1 MNRKHELYLI
11 NLGLE
16 TLLERVSTKH
26 TIAKK
31 NGKKKGKWTKKQHKK
46 FAETMSRKF
55 SKKQK

>member
-16 TLLERVSTKH
+16 TLLDRVSHKR
-26 TIAKK
+26 IVAKK
-31 NGKKKGKWTKKQHKK
+31 NGKRKGKWTKKQHKK

-55 SKKQK
+55 GKKHG